1 MCSISCSG
9 GLAAS
14 LAANVSKASAQAGE
28 ALAAVADP
36 EAGGSTT
43 DLAAA
48 LVAVKQ
54 ANLQFAASAMVLQ
67 TAQQLSDSL
76 LSLPRQ

>member
-1 MCSISCSG
+1 MCSVSCSG

-14 LAANVSKASAQAGE
+14 LAANVSKASSQAGE
-28 ALAAVADP
+28 ALSAIAGP
-36 EAGGSTT
+36 ESGGSTT

-54 ANLQFAASAMVLQ
+54 SSLQVAATTMVLQ

-76 LSLPRQ
+76 LSMPRQ

>member
-14 LAANVSKASAQAGE
+14 LAANVSKASSQADA
-28 ALAAVADP
+28 ALSAIADP
-36 EAGGSTT
+36 ESGGSTT
-43 DLAAA
+43 DLAAV

-54 ANLQFAASAMVLQ
+54 SSLQVAATTMVLQ

-76 LSLPRQ
+76 LSMPRQ

>member
-14 LAANVSKASAQAGE
+14 LAAKVSKASSQAGD
-28 ALAAVADP
+28 ALSAIANP
-36 EAGGSTT
+36 ESDGSTT

-48 LVAVKQ
+48 LVAAKQ
-54 ANLQFAASAMVLQ
+54 SSLQVAATTMVLQ

-76 LSLPRQ
+76 LSMPRQ